1 MPGLVPGILRFG
13 SPGHSGASECDDV
26 TRRRTSATPIR
37 VAGNLDLFSAKL
49 SEIPGSRPASAGR
62 APE

>member
-1 MPGLVPGILRFG
+1 MFGAVLPLQTVIPGRLRAVAQTNL
-13 SPGHSGASECDDV
+13 SHS
-26 TRRRTSATPIR
+26 
-37 VAGNLDLFSAKL
+37 NLDLFSAKL